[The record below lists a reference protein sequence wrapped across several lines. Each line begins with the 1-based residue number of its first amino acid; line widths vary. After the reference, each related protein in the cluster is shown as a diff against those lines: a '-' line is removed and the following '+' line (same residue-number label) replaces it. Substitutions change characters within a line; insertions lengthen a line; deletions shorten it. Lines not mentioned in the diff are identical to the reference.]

1 MSSVPAPPPLST
13 PAVPASPSEVRAAR
27 AAAHRRPTGLGLA
40 MLALFASLVGAF
52 AVIALAKLDYSY
64 SQAPHRLVKV
74 LIGMTGVGFMLV
86 KPLIG
91 LLVVPI
97 AIPFLEWLPKL
108 PLPGINTTNG
118 LLFGLWLVWAMNR
131 SAAGLPVT
139 RPTALSTAIWLQALV
154 ASLGILRAAALPVVP
169 AAAHYDVGFWV
180 LVLWRQIMPMFI
192 YFVVASMIE
201 SPRDQRRMAWAV
213 VVALLVESLMTAKLG
228 MSGRGGRAEGSI
240 GQPNELAAYLAMLTP
255 LPLAMIPAVGWIGRF
270 VLAGTLGFA
279 LYAQFITLSRGGYIA
294 VSVALL
300 FVAFRTSRMVA
311 LLFVLALATSPF
323 WVPDYVVERVQ
334 HTTRTNAETDEVELE
349 RSSQMRVN
357 TWKAIAGVIQ
367 EHPVDGIGTGC
378 LSYILPTLKEGT
390 GSDLA
395 ETAHNTYLR
404 VQAELGIL
412 GSAALLFLL
421 GSCWRLGERG
431 IRLAR
436 DRFERQV
443 SIGFQGALIACILA
457 CIFGDRFLSVT
468 VMGGFWVLA
477 AVVEHYGG
485 ALRGKA
491 A

>member
-1 MSSVPAPPPLST
+1 
-13 PAVPASPSEVRAAR
+13 
-27 AAAHRRPTGLGLA
+27 
-40 MLALFASLVGAF
+40 MLVLFACLIGAF
-52 AVIALAKLDYSY
+52 VVIALAKLDYTY

-74 LIGMTGVGFMLV
+74 MVGMFGVGFMLV
-86 KPLIG
+86 KPLLG
-91 LLVVPI
+91 LLVVPV

-108 PLPGINTTNG
+108 PLPGINATNG

-131 SAAGLPVT
+131 SAAGLPIT
-139 RPTALSTAIWLQALV
+139 RPTALATAIWLQALV
-154 ASLGILRAAALPVVP
+154 AALGILRAAALPVVA
-169 AAAHYDVGFWV
+169 AAAHYDPGFWA
-180 LVLWRQIMPMFI
+180 LVLWRQIMPMFM

-213 VVALLVESLMTAKLG
+213 VVAVLLESLMTAKLG

-240 GQPNELAAYLAMLTP
+240 GQPNELGAYLAMITP
-255 LPLAMIPAVGWIGRF
+255 LTLAMIPAVSWGGRI
-270 VLAGTLGFA
+270 VCAGALGLA

-294 VSVALL
+294 VAAGLM
-300 FVAFRTSRMVA
+300 FVAFRTSRMLA
-311 LLFVLALATSPF
+311 LLLVLAMVTSPF

-334 HTTRTNAETDEVELE
+334 HTTRTNEETDEVELE

-378 LSYILPTLKEGT
+378 LGYVLPSLREENR
-390 GSDLA
+390 SDLA
-395 ETAHNTYLR
+395 DSAHNTFLR
-404 VQAELGIL
+404 VQAELGVL

-421 GSCWRLGERG
+421 GSCWRMAERG
-431 IRLAR
+431 IRLSK

-443 SIGFQGALIACILA
+443 SLGFQGALVACILA
-457 CIFGDRFLSVT
+457 CIFGDRFLSIT
-468 VMGGFWVLA
+468 VMGDFWVLA

-485 ALRGKA
+485 ARKERA